1 MANRLAG
8 DGVPQIR
15 QIAILETLKANI
27 RHADGAASRMPP
39 ERWLPHGARII
50 VNEDPAQL
58 AKGVDPQLQRA
69 IQALPRG
76 WQPA

>member
-1 MANRLAG
+1 
-8 DGVPQIR
+8 
-15 QIAILETLKANI
+15 
-27 RHADGAASRMPP
+27 MPP

-69 IQALPRG
+69 IQPLPRG